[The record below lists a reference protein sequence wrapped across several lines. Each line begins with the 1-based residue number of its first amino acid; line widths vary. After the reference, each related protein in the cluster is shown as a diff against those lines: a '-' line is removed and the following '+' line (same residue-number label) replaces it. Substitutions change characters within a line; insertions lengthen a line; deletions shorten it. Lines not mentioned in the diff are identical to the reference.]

1 MEKQTR
7 LLKTDKEVLLQE
19 AVKAV
24 MNTPAVSTK
33 YNHRKKVEEVL
44 DFDYNYRV
52 AKENYYKQRA
62 NIHKIVATVVEEKYP
77 TKDMNVL
84 KKYDCTH
91 KDKCIWFKD
100 TSSDNGLEFEYKTQ
114 PSQKVFEV
122 LEYDTL
128 LSANIDVD
136 YRGKYNTPSDY
147 GIKRYSYSTYTEQRQ
162 KVEKLYNDWLAKD
175 GNEDSWSFL
184 RPNRGCY
191 SQRIATNKK
200 TVESIMEIK
209 TLFDKVSLSLVQRKE
224 AQKKRLEAYTSLIK
238 FAKTQEQIKK
248 VWTDAPLHLIGGM
261 GTSLV
266 CLSDDAISLIQND
279 AKVRNAVSNVTAKA
293 KLAVVLGSS
302 SARASV
308 N

>member
-33 YNHRKKVEEVL
+33 YNHRKKVEEVI

-91 KDKCIWFKD
+91 KDKCIVFKD
-100 TSSDNGLEFEYKTQ
+100 TSSNNGLEFEYKTQ
-114 PSQKVFEV
+114 PSQKVFEI

-191 SQRIATNKK
+191 NQIIATNKK

-209 TLFDKVSLSLVQRKE
+209 SLFDKVSISLSQRKE

-248 VWTDAPLHLIGGM
+248 VWTDAPLHLIGGI

>member
-7 LLKTDKEVLLQE
+7 LLKADKEILLQE

-24 MNTPAVSTK
+24 MSTPAVSSK
-33 YNHRKKVEEVL
+33 YNHRKKVSEVI

-52 AKENYYKQRA
+52 ARENYYTART
-62 NIHKIVATVVEEKYP
+62 NIHKIVSNIVEEKYP

-91 KDKCIWFKD
+91 MDKCIFFKD
-100 TSSDNGLEFEYKTQ
+100 TSTDNGIEFEYKTQ

-122 LEYDTL
+122 LEYDSL
-128 LSANIDVD
+128 LKANIDVD
-136 YRGKYNTPSDY
+136 YRNKYNSPSDY
-147 GIKRYSYSTYTEQRQ
+147 GMKRYNYSTYTEHRQ
-162 KVEKLYNDWLAKD
+162 KVEKLYTAWANKD
-175 GNEDSWSFL
+175 GTEQWSFV
-184 RPNRGCY
+184 RPSRGCY
-191 SQRIATNKK
+191 GQRVAVNKK
-200 TVESIMEIK
+200 TLESIMEIK
-209 TLFDKVSLSLVQRKE
+209 HVFEKATLLLEHRKD

-248 VWTDAPLHLIGGM
+248 VWTDAPLHLIGGTS
-261 GTSLV
+261 TSLV

-279 AKVRNAVSNVTAKA
+279 AKVRNTVNSMTAKA
-293 KLAVVLGSS
+293 RLSVVTSNS
-302 SARASV
+302 SARVSV